1 VDTSD
6 LAIVQLGGEP
16 NMATV
21 QFALHNGRWGT
32 ASDLAD
38 AVFTLAAPFAATGAA
53 AVFVIRMPLLSD
65 IERSYGPVAFNKV
78 TGALF
83 GAVQQFAGSKFSSDE
98 YVVDSTSQSEE
109 VVVIVIRPR
118 GKGDFYSHELPQITR
133 DLTEYIEGQSSRIV
147 YPFGT
152 ELAGFVA
159 GHAVTIHNPCLRADR
174 QLLNALE
181 NARMDA
187 ELSAQLRKREIG
199 QLFLGL
205 VLGEQVHCLYQP
217 IVEIQSGGIYGY
229 EALVR
234 GPRSAKWQSPSM
246 LFRIAE
252 EHGLAFELDC
262 LCRKA
267 ALKGFSANLRPE
279 HKLFL
284 NCLPSAIHDPSFS
297 EKHLRQTLESGGLKP
312 SDLVLEVS
320 ERESIRNFS
329 IFRDIRERYRSLG
342 IKVALDDTGAGYA
355 GLEAVMQLA
364 PDFIKVDIS
373 LVRSVDRDLGR
384 RVLLQALR
392 DISEVIGAQ
401 VIAEGIETERELETL
416 CKMGIPFG
424 QGHLLGRPSRLG
436 ESPVLA

>member
-1 VDTSD
+1 
-6 LAIVQLGGEP
+6 
-16 NMATV
+16 MATV

-32 ASDLAD
+32 AADLAD
-38 AVFTLAAPFAATGAA
+38 AVFTIAEPFAAAGAA

-65 IERSYGPVAFNKV
+65 IEHSYGPMAFDKV

-83 GAVQQFAGSKFSSDE
+83 GAVQQFAGSQFSSDE
-98 YVVDSTSQSEE
+98 YVVASTFQSEE
-109 VVVIVIRPR
+109 VVVIVTRAR
-118 GKGDFYSHELPQITR
+118 SHSDFYSLELPR
-133 DLTEYIEGQSSRIV
+133 LANDLTEYIEARSSRIV
-147 YPFGT
+147 YPFGS
-152 ELAGFVA
+152 ESAGFCV
-159 GHAVTIHNPCLRADR
+159 GHAVTIYSPSLRADR
-174 QLLNALE
+174 QLLSALE
-181 NARMDA
+181 NARADA
-187 ELSAQLRKREIG
+187 ELSARLRRREIG

-205 VLGEQVHCLYQP
+205 VLGEQVRCLYQP
-217 IVEIQSGGIYGY
+217 IVQIRSGSVYGY

-234 GPRSAKWQSPSM
+234 GPRSTKWQSPSS

-267 ALKGFSANLRPE
+267 ALKDYSPHAQPDR
-279 HKLFL
+279 KLFL
-284 NCLPSAIHDPSFS
+284 NCLPRAIHDPNFS
-297 EKHLRQTLESGGLKP
+297 EQHLRQTLESCGLRP

-364 PDFIKVDIS
+364 PDFIKADIS
-373 LVRSVDRDLGR
+373 LVRSVDKDSGR
-384 RVLLQALR
+384 RALLQALQS
-392 DISEVIGAQ
+392 ISKAIDAH
-401 VIAEGIETERELETL
+401 VIAEGIENEQELETIRQ
-416 CKMGIPFG
+416 MGISFG

-436 ESPVLA
+436 EFPARV